1 MKSMRYMPVV
11 WTLLFALCHTAAAE
25 TQTVKIS
32 GSVDA
37 LYIYKENFDLR
48 GGNDAAMVPLTDTVP
63 GAPGTGASVTDSSDS
78 ADWFMSTLR
87 VGIAAELSDNVS
99 VVIGLFNQRDWN
111 SNVFSGGTGGTS
123 TGNAAEEFDLGV
135 DMAYVTLKEAFYTP
149 LTLILGRQEIEFG
162 RGLMIGSPWDLDPQS
177 TIAADEFTATYA
189 FDAARAVLDFEP
201 WTLDFVW
208 ANYAQGDA
216 NDRDSHSFLWINTH
230 YQFSEYSAVWEG
242 YFGADLDGNTAD
254 NTAALSDSVRANDNN
269 TYTIGARL
277 QMDPVSNMT
286 IGTEIAHQ
294 WGDQSDSDT
303 AAQFG
308 LDRKAWLFDIF
319 GEYRWEEHAYKPYI
333 GLEYL
338 YRTGDDPS
346 SQGTYEGWN
355 SLFSSPAYG
364 MIHEYLEYHY
374 QTALS
379 GDPAPSTNSE
389 IFFVSLGFSP
399 MEDLQIDAQYYW
411 FWLNEDIINSTHG
424 GEQLLGGDLGT
435 ELDVSLTYAYTEEV
449 TFTLGAAWF
458 FPGDVYG
465 SALTSDV
472 DGAAGQ
478 GAVDTMATQ
487 FTAGVGVTF

>member
-123 TGNAAEEFDLGV
+123 TGNSAEEFDLGV

-254 NTAALSDSVRANDNN
+254 NTAALSDSVRANDN
-269 TYTIGARL
+269 TSG
-277 QMDPVSNMT
+277 
-286 IGTEIAHQ
+286 GTSPIQ
-294 WGDQSDSDT
+294 TRPRNLGWTGRRGS
-303 AAQFG
+303 
-308 LDRKAWLFDIF
+308 LIF
-319 GEYRWEEHAYKPYI
+319 
-333 GLEYL
+333 LV
-338 YRTGDDPS
+338 
-346 SQGTYEGWN
+346 N
-355 SLFSSPAYG
+355 
-364 MIHEYLEYHY
+364 
-374 QTALS
+374 
-379 GDPAPSTNSE
+379 
-389 IFFVSLGFSP
+389 
-399 MEDLQIDAQYYW
+399 
-411 FWLNEDIINSTHG
+411 
-424 GEQLLGGDLGT
+424 
-435 ELDVSLTYAYTEEV
+435 
-449 TFTLGAAWF
+449 
-458 FPGDVYG
+458 
-465 SALTSDV
+465 
-472 DGAAGQ
+472 
-478 GAVDTMATQ
+478 
-487 FTAGVGVTF
+487 TAGRSTRTSLISAWSIFTGPGMTLPRREHMRGGIRSSAVPLTA